1 MSKNIRQVIE
11 KHRPFYE
18 VEPYYVFLEE
28 GHGTPAVKTR
38 RIQAGFDVNVYGM
51 KTSDDPGL
59 PGLSPGYAL
68 GYASILDLTKTIQSH
83 ATDACSIEVI
93 PFGSTAVLDTKSH
106 LQPQAML
113 RIRISHERGLDQPA
127 GKPEQHALEEVEKEL
142 RRLGVVSGR
151 PATRFDPGKK

>member
-38 RIQAGFDVNVYGM
+38 RIQAGFNVNVYGM

-59 PGLSPGYAL
+59 PGLSPSYAL
-68 GYASILDLTKTIQSH
+68 ACESLLELTKTIQ
-83 ATDACSIEVI
+83 
-93 PFGSTAVLDTKSH
+93 PFWTPKVTCNPKPCCESGLPINAVLSD
-106 LQPQAML
+106 LP
-113 RIRISHERGLDQPA
+113 
-127 GKPEQHALEEVEKEL
+127 V
-142 RRLGVVSGR
+142 R
-151 PATRFDPGKK
+151 PSSMRWKRSKRSSAVWV